1 MAVKVDELDRRIIA
15 LLQQDG
21 RMSNVDIA
29 REVGVTEATIR
40 KRMDKLLSQGT
51 IQVIGIPNH
60 AKVGYPIETIIL
72 LQVDLLRYNQ
82 VAQAL
87 AEKPAVRSVKL
98 TTGEYD
104 IVFEAVFAEEQE
116 IFRFLTDEIASIPGV
131 RKTATSHVLRQVKSA
146 YQWTLP
152 GARMPQV
159 LVVDDDPDFVE
170 VIRSVLRTEGYEVL
184 SASSGDE
191 ALRLMRV
198 AKPDLVVL
206 DVMMRGVL
214 DGVKASQ
221 EMRQDKAL
229 SRVPILMVSSIADSD
244 YAGVFPTDEY
254 LSVDNFLSKPIDPSK
269 LIREVERLLGT

>member
-1 MAVKVDELDRRIIA
+1 
-15 LLQQDG
+15 
-21 RMSNVDIA
+21 MSNVDIA

-40 KRMDKLLSQGT
+40 KRMDKLLSQET
-51 IQVIGIPNH
+51 IKVVGIPNP

-72 LQVDLLRYNQ
+72 LQVDLLRYSQ

-87 AEKPAVRSVKL
+87 AEKAPVRSVKL

-131 RKTATSHVLRQVKSA
+131 RKTATSHVLRQVKSTYEWA
-146 YQWTLP
+146 LP
-152 GARMPQV
+152 GEKMPQV

-170 VIRSVLRTEGYEVL
+170 VIRSVLKTEGYEVL

-198 AKPDLVVL
+198 ARPDLVIL

-214 DGVKASQ
+214 DGVRASQ
-221 EMRQDKAL
+221 EIRQDKAL
-229 SRVPILMVSSIADSD
+229 SRVPILMVSSIAGSD
-244 YAGVFPTDEY
+244 YAGMFPTDEY
-254 LSVDNFLSKPIDPSK
+254 LPVDNFISKPIDPSQ
-269 LIREVERLLGT
+269 LLREVERLLHGS